1 MHLNHKAADAEIA
14 RWKRLAEERRIRDR
28 DFAEETSRLV
38 VGYNVTMN
46 AIPMATEAP
55 PVSDEN
61 GNVAA

>member
-1 MHLNHKAADAEIA
+1 MRTSLAG
-14 RWKRLAEERRIRDR
+14 KRLAEERRIRDR
-28 DFAEETSRLV
+28 SFAEETSRLA

-46 AIPMATEAP
+46 ASSTAAEAP